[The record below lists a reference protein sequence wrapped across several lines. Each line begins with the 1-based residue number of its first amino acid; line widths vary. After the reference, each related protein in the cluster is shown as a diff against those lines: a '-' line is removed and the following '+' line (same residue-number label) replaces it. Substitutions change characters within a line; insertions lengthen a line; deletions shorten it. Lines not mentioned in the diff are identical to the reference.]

1 MDHDGQLMAVSVILF
16 TEWTNFN
23 LARYVSEKAAY
34 VKLTVTKGSTLFT
47 VYIPISFYVQK
58 RM

>member
-1 MDHDGQLMAVSVILF
+1 MDHDGQLMAVSVILL

-34 VKLTVTKGSTLFT
+34 VKLTVTKGSTPFT
-47 VYIPISFYVQK
+47 V
-58 RM
+58 